1 MAPLC
6 ICLGYLC
13 RTLAVNTKTKCLG
26 LCLNPRRP
34 LLDIRNPVIQL
45 YKTMSKEVPRVLTIY
60 DADIPV
66 EDVSASIP
74 CSVLVRTYDVY

>member
-1 MAPLC
+1 MRLPRLHVRDACCKHDDEVPW
-6 ICLGYLC
+6 
-13 RTLAVNTKTKCLG
+13 AVSDLD
-26 LCLNPRRP
+26 RP

-74 CSVLVRTYDVY
+74 CYILVTTFNVH

>member
-1 MAPLC
+1 MC
-6 ICLGYLC
+6 E
-13 RTLAVNTKTKCLG
+13 TLAVNTTTKCLG
-26 LCLNPRRP
+26 LCLNLDRP

-74 CSVLVRTYDVY
+74 CNILVTTFNVY